1 MLPPGYPWVP
11 SKKSSPFGPAVMS
24 AIGNIYMNVLFYY
37 IAIVAYTDMEI
48 SEVFYHQLNVG
59 H

>member
-1 MLPPGYPWVP
+1 MLLPGYPWVP

-24 AIGNIYMNVLFYY
+24 SIGNIYMNVLFYY